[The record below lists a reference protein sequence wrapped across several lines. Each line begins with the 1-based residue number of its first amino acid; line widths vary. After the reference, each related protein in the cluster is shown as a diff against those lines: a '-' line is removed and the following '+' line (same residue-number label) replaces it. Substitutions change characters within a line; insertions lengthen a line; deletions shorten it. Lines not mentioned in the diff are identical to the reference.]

1 MSKKNQYQL
10 NREIEAFI
18 RAKDNKNESYSG
30 ADIDFIQ
37 QYEGSGGQGTK
48 GAKGEGVLYEFYT
61 PDYIC
66 RLMYELAIKY
76 DYDGGNVLE
85 PSIATGRLIKPFP
98 KNTKITGFEINPV
111 TARICEISYPNTKIY
126 NDYFETA
133 FLKTPRFTERIKPL
147 QDKRLTWLNDFP
159 FSLVIGNPP
168 YGKYK
173 NKYSSYFKTP
183 KMQQIE
189 LFFMYYGLQ
198 LLKQGGLL
206 IYLTSS
212 NILRNGISYNSEKKE
227 IGKIAKLID
236 AYRLPPVFRFS
247 AVPTDII
254 ILKRK

>member
-18 RAKDNKNESYSG
+18 QAKDNKNDNYSE

-37 QYEGSGGQGTK
+37 QYEGSGGQGSK
-48 GAKGEGVLYEFYT
+48 GAKGEGLLYEFYT

-66 RLMYELAIKY
+66 KLMYELAIQY
-76 DYDGGNVLE
+76 GYDGGAVLE

-98 KNTKITGFEINPV
+98 EKTKITGFEINPI
-111 TARICEISYPNTKIY
+111 TARICEITYPKVKVY
-126 NDYFETA
+126 NNYFETS
-133 FLKTPRFTERIKPL
+133 FLQSPRFTARLKPN
-147 QDKRLTWLNDFP
+147 QEKKLTWLSDYS

-189 LFFMYYGLQ
+189 LFFIYYGLQ
-198 LLKQGGLL
+198 LLKHGGLL
-206 IYLTSS
+206 IYITSS
-212 NILRNGISYNSEKKE
+212 NILRNGISYNSEKNE
-227 IGKIAKLID
+227 IGKIAKLVD